1 MENQHRHI
9 KRYRDLTQDEIN
21 MINRMKQNG
30 ADLSLAIDALEKLPD
45 VDKRALALA
54 RTNLQQGFMWLI
66 RAIARPEG
74 FC

>member
-9 KRYRDLTQDEIN
+9 KGYRDLTSEEIEL
-21 MINRMKQNG
+21 INEIKAQGSAMGEALDTSANIPNVDQR
-30 ADLSLAIDALEKLPD
+30 ALSLA
-45 VDKRALALA
+45 
-54 RTNLQQGFMWLI
+54 RTHLQTGMMWLI